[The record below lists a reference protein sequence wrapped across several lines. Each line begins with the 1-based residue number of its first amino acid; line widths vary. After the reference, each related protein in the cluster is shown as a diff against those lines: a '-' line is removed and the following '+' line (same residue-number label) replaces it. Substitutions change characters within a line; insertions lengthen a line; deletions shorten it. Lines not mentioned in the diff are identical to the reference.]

1 MTKPDIRFTPYTF
14 KLPERLLEDVRRAA
28 LDEGMSASEWI
39 RYQLRRALD
48 ESARKNSGKPLD
60 K

>member
-14 KLPERLLEDVRRAA
+14 KLPEQLLEDVRRAA

-48 ESARKNSGKPLD
+48 EGKTPP
-60 K
+60 KRS